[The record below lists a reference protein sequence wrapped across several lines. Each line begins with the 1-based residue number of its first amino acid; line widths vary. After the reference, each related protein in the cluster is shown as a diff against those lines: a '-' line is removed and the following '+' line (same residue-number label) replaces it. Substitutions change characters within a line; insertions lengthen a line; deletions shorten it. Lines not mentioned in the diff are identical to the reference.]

1 MVWLGRIAWEEGKM
15 VGRLPTL
22 GSPATVT
29 AFSGVYGTVTPFGG
43 DWKQKGENIWWSQFA
58 GWLSVT
64 SLSTRSP
71 WSKTGRLMD
80 FIWRVRAERT
90 DNSDLDVNWITEYA
104 GSGIISKVMPLQ
116 SRLRGKFKKRL
127 VTMVYRGDGI
137 CFVSFKEYKK
147 LSHSFLGVLVYVR
160 SLS

>member
-1 MVWLGRIAWEEGKM
+1 
-15 VGRLPTL
+15 
-22 GSPATVT
+22 
-29 AFSGVYGTVTPFGG
+29 
-43 DWKQKGENIWWSQFA
+43 
-58 GWLSVT
+58 
-64 SLSTRSP
+64 
-71 WSKTGRLMD
+71 MD

-90 DNSDLDVNWITEYA
+90 DNSDLDVNWISEYA

-116 SRLRGKFKKRL
+116 SRLRGKSKKRL

-137 CFVSFKEYKK
+137 CFVSFKEYKE